1 MLVLREGTE
10 VENELAHRRVACPRC
25 REPVGRFG
33 WARTRVVRTLD
44 GERLLRPRR
53 AWCGRCRAGHVIF
66 PAWAVPRR
74 RDAAE
79 VIVAALVAKA
89 TGAGHRRIAEA
100 LCRPPATVRGWLR
113 RASAQAETIRV
124 AATTFAHA
132 LDPCLG
138 AINPT
143 GSALGDAVEALG
155 VAASAAGRRL
165 GPRAA
170 SEVAVAITGGLLVP
184 TG

>member
-10 VENELAHRRVACPRC
+10 ADDELAHRRVACPRC
-25 REPVGRFG
+25 SEPLGRFG
-33 WARTRVVRTLD
+33 WARARVVRSFD

-53 AWCGRCRAGHVIF
+53 AWCRRCGASHVIF

-74 RDAAE
+74 RDAAD

-89 TGAGHRRIAEA
+89 AGEGHRRIAGA
-100 LCRPPATVRGWLR
+100 LGRPPATVRGWLR
-113 RASAQAETIRV
+113 RASAQAEAIRT
-124 AATTFAHA
+124 AATTFACA

-138 AINPT
+138 AISPR

-155 VAASAAGRRL
+155 IAASAAVRRL
-165 GPRAA
+165 GPRSA
-170 SEVAVAITGGLLVP
+170 SGVAVAITGGLLVP
-184 TG
+184 SG